1 MSDRLDLSSDYWTV
15 PHAHA
20 VVRTNG
26 CRVNLEHQAKV
37 LAARQLAAHNREQSN
52 TLEPVS

>member
-1 MSDRLDLSSDYWTV
+1 MTRLDLSSDYWTI

-20 VVRTNG
+20 VVVVNG

-37 LAARQLAAHNREQSN
+37 LAARQLAAYNREHSN
-52 TLEPVS
+52 TLESV